1 MRIKKKEAVLPF
13 RETLAYRMILI
24 AGSVAVFLVALFTL
38 VRAFTTSIPVAGVS
52 GVVAAGAAFGI
63 FHNLD
68 RLRMVK
74 IPKQT
79 LSRMKRR

>member
-1 MRIKKKEAVLPF
+1 MRIKKKEAVTPF
-13 RETLAYRMILI
+13 RETIAYRMILLAASI
-24 AGSVAVFLVALFTL
+24 VVFVVALFTL
-38 VRAFTTSIPVAGVS
+38 VRAFTTSIPVAAVS
-52 GVVAAGAAFGI
+52 GAIAAATAFGI

-68 RLRMVK
+68 RLRLVK